1 MSINN
6 PNTPIGNEFSHLG
19 DNRPL
24 YWLKPTDTVAEL
36 DAMMDIFNVRHI
48 PIIEPINPGNVQP
61 IGELK
66 AVISKTDL
74 VKILTPP
81 NNQYPIDFPLT
92 PSQQSAVQQFIKD
105 TYAKR
110 IDQIPEFVQLMSI
123 PVKTLFLGNSTVG
136 DVFDG
141 LINRFRPAGQNVT
154 LRYRT
159 LCVDGN
165 NQLIVGTISYTD
177 VLRKIN
183 DYPNYQQF
191 LTASIG
197 QNSLFKRANEL
208 TVLTENDNLLQARG
222 ILNGNSFTHIPI
234 TTPDGR
240 FVTGVVDDVIVN
252 TFLHPIL
259 LGAFAKLPLK
269 DIMLPVN
276 ERNSVSP
283 GDRTSKVIETF
294 VPANSKDRPTALVV
308 CTQDPNNGTFTLD
321 GIISYTDIFR
331 GFQNRE
337 NPRIAPIPET
347 PK

>member
-1 MSINN
+1 MPINN
-6 PNTPIGNEFSHLG
+6 PNTLIGNEFSHLE

-48 PIIEPINPGNVQP
+48 PIIEPINPTSDEP
-61 IGELK
+61 RGELK

-110 IDQIPEFVQLMSI
+110 IDQIPEFVELMSI
-123 PVKTLFLGNSTVG
+123 PVKNLILGNSTVG

-141 LINRFRPAGQNVT
+141 LINRFRPDGQNVT

-159 LCVDGN
+159 LCVCGN
-165 NQLIVGTISYTD
+165 HQLIVGTISYTD

-183 DYPNYQQF
+183 DPSNYAQF
-191 LTASIG
+191 LTATIG
-197 QNSLFKRANEL
+197 ENSLFKKANNL
-208 TVLTENDNLLQARG
+208 TVLTENNNLLQARG
-222 ILNGNSFTHIPI
+222 ILKNNPFTHIPI

-283 GDRTSKVIETF
+283 GDSTSEVIETF
-294 VPANSKDRPTALVV
+294 VPANSKERPTALVV
-308 CTQDPNNGTFTLD
+308 CTQDPNNGKFTLD

-331 GFQNRE
+331 GFQKWT
-337 NPRIAPIPET
+337 NPPIAPIP
-347 PK
+347 

>member
-1 MSINN
+1 MPINN
-6 PNTPIGNEFSHLG
+6 PNTLIGNEFSHLE

-36 DAMMDIFNVRHI
+36 DAIMDIFNVRHI
-48 PIIEPINPGNVQP
+48 PIIEPINPTSDEP
-61 IGELK
+61 RGELK

-110 IDQIPEFVQLMSI
+110 IDQIPEFVELMRI

-141 LINRFRPAGQNVT
+141 LINRFRPDEKNVT

-159 LCVDGN
+159 LCVCGN
-165 NQLIVGTISYTD
+165 HQLIVGTISYTD

-183 DYPNYQQF
+183 DQNFTQF
-191 LTASIG
+191 LTANIDK
-197 QNSLFKRANEL
+197 NSLFKKANNL
-208 TVLTENDNLLQARG
+208 TVLTENNNLLQARG
-222 ILNGNSFTHIPI
+222 ILNNNPFTHIPI

-259 LGAFAKLPLK
+259 LSAFAKLPLK

-283 GDRTSKVIETF
+283 GTVTSEVIKTF
-294 VPANSKDRPTALVV
+294 VPANSKDRPTALIV
-308 CTQDPNNGTFTLD
+308 CTQDVNNGNFTLD

-331 GFQNRE
+331 GFQKWA
-337 NPRIAPIPET
+337 NPPIAPIP
-347 PK
+347 